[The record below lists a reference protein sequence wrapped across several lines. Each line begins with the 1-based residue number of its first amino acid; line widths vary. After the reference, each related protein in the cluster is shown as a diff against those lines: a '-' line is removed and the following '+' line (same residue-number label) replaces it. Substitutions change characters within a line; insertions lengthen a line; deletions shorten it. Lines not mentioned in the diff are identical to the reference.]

1 MVSNHM
7 NNEILDENPKKKKKV
22 EKSIVERI
30 SLLLKGVF
38 VISAIL
44 VMLLTLFMT
53 AVFFY
58 EKYK

>member
-1 MVSNHM
+1 M